1 VNVASPGSAGA
12 SLEPLLGSASQI
24 RVAKPKLKNQL
35 VILLWCELASKT
47 TLDLQTSSSVFGTNP
62 ALVLF
67 TILDANFDK
76 KRQDTAKCN
85 EINGAGG
92 GNRTHGLGIMRPS
105 LYH

>member
-1 VNVASPGSAGA
+1 MLRALVRRVQALNHSSAA
-12 SLEPLLGSASQI
+12 HH
-24 RVAKPKLKNQL
+24 RFVVAKPKLKNQL
-35 VILLWCELASKT
+35 VILLWSELASKA